1 MIWSPP
7 IKLSFF
13 CLRGNDFSVRLGLR
27 DVAGL
32 RDGLVLGLVAW
43 PSGTGFEAAGG
54 LAFGGVGFGATFS
67 GTGLE
72 VSAGLGTPPSGT
84 GLETAC
90 CLGCGSSLGTGG
102 LGAWPSA

>member
-32 RDGLVLGLVAW
+32 RDGLGLVAW

-54 LAFGGVGFGATFS
+54 LAFDGVGFGATFS

-72 VSAGLGTPPSGT
+72 VSGGLGAPPSGT
-84 GLETAC
+84 GLETVC
-90 CLGCGSSLGTGG
+90 C

>member
-13 CLRGNDFSVRLGLR
+13 CLRGNDLSVRLGLR

-32 RDGLVLGLVAW
+32 RVGLVLGLVAW

-54 LAFGGVGFGATFS
+54 LAFGCADFGATFS
-67 GTGLE
+67 GTGLD
-72 VSAGLGTPPSGT
+72 VAAGLVAPPSGT
-84 GLETAC
+84 GLETVC

>member
-43 PSGTGFEAAGG
+43 PSGTG
-54 LAFGGVGFGATFS
+54 
-67 GTGLE
+67 
-72 VSAGLGTPPSGT
+72 
-84 GLETAC
+84 LETVC